1 MKVDSIRNGIVIDHI
16 NAGRAM
22 EIYKLLGLDSLDC
35 SVALIKNV
43 PSRRMVRKDII
54 KIDSD
59 FDLDIN
65 ALGFVDPEV
74 TVNIIRDGVVAEKKR
89 VQLPKELVNV
99 VFCKNPR
106 CITSIEQ
113 ELPQILTMFSVLP
126 TAARAY
132 TAAYT
137 AKPAQGIKYLS
148 YE

>member
-106 CITSIEQ
+106 CISSVEQ
-113 ELPQILTMFSVLP
+113 ELPQIFRLTDK
-126 TAARAY
+126 AA
-132 TAAYT
+132 
-137 AKPAQGIKYLS
+137 GIHRCIYC
-148 YE
+148 EHIAE

>member
-74 TVNIIRDGVVAEKKR
+74 TVNIIRDGVVAEK
-89 VQLPKELVNV
+89 
-99 VFCKNPR
+99 
-106 CITSIEQ
+106 
-113 ELPQILTMFSVLP
+113 
-126 TAARAY
+126 ARA
-132 TAAYT
+132 AS
-137 AKPAQGIKYLS
+137 QGACKCGLLQKS
-148 YE
+148 PLHNLHRAGA

>member
-22 EIYKLLGLDSLDC
+22 EIYTLLGLDSLDC

-65 ALGFVDPEV
+65 ALGFVDPKV

-106 CITSIEQ
+106 CITSTEQ
-113 ELPQILTMFSVLP
+113 ELDHVFRLTDSSKGVYRCIYCQ
-126 TAARAY
+126 TRA
-132 TAAYT
+132 
-137 AKPAQGIKYLS
+137 GH
-148 YE
+148 

>member
-106 CITSIEQ
+106 CITSTEHELDHVFRLTDSIEGVYRCIYCQ
-113 ELPQILTMFSVLP
+113 T
-126 TAARAY
+126 RA
-132 TAAYT
+132 
-137 AKPAQGIKYLS
+137 GH
-148 YE
+148 

>member
-106 CITSIEQ
+106 CITSTEQ
-113 ELPQILTMFSVLP
+113 ELDHVFRLTDSSKGVYRCIYCQ
-126 TAARAY
+126 TRA
-132 TAAYT
+132 
-137 AKPAQGIKYLS
+137 GH
-148 YE
+148 

>member
-106 CITSIEQ
+106 CITSTEQ
-113 ELPQILTMFSVLP
+113 GLDRVFRLTDEQKKIY
-126 TAARAY
+126 RCIY
-132 TAAYT
+132 CD
-137 AKPAQGIKYLS
+137 AKYGS
-148 YE
+148 SD

>member
-74 TVNIIRDGVVAEKKR
+74 TVNIIRDGFVAACS
-89 VQLPKELVNV
+89 
-99 VFCKNPR
+99 FPR
-106 CITSIEQ
+106 S
-113 ELPQILTMFSVLP
+113 L
-126 TAARAY
+126 
-132 TAAYT
+132 
-137 AKPAQGIKYLS
+137 
-148 YE
+148 